1 MRRTAAAA
9 WSLTTLLAV
18 SGCAA
23 NAATVPHTARAS
35 APTPG
40 RGVAAAT
47 TQPSATTSP
56 AQPLAPPAGNGL
68 SWRAAGTVV
77 SGRPATFLAT
87 TRSGSIALLWM
98 DPSALSFR
106 FIPGTQFP
114 EGGPRLPADRQAAT
128 WVPRLAAAFNGA
140 FKLRD
145 HVGGYYYA
153 GRTVSPLRPGLASL
167 VVDDAGRLSVVQ
179 WGRERS
185 SVAGVQVV
193 RQNMGLLVDQYVSE
207 ATAHDSN
214 SRWGWADHDTRLA
227 NRSALGEL
235 ADGSLV
241 YAFGHDVTAL
251 DLAAALVQ
259 ARART
264 AVMLDM
270 NLAQPMGFVYWHQ
283 AGTVIGER
291 VLPSVYHSPSIY
303 LTAGYYKDFFV
314 ALARP

>member
-9 WSLTTLLAV
+9 FALVAVLAA

-23 NAATVPHTARAS
+23 SAATGPQSAQAGARATAS
-35 APTPG
+35 PD
-40 RGVAAAT
+40 AT
-47 TQPSATTSP
+47 TAQPTQPTRP
-56 AQPLAPPAGNGL
+56 TPLAPPPVSGL
-68 SWRAAGTVV
+68 TWRAVGTVV

-98 DPSALSFR
+98 DPQLLSFR

-114 EGGPRLPADRQAAT
+114 EGGPLLPADRRAAT
-128 WVPRLAAAFNGA
+128 WVPTLAAAFNGA

-193 RQNMGLLVDQYVSE
+193 RQNMGLLVDQFTAL

-214 SRWGWADHDTRLA
+214 SRWGWADHDARLA

-241 YAFGHDVTAL
+241 YAFGHNVTAL
-251 DLAAALVQ
+251 DLADALVH
-259 ARART
+259 ARVRT
-264 AVMLDM
+264 AIMLDM
-270 NLAQPMGFVYWHQ
+270 NLAQPMGYVYWRH
-283 AGTVIGER
+283 AGNVLGQR

-303 LTAGYYKDFFV
+303 LTAGYYKDFVV
-314 ALARP
+314 ALVRP

>member
-1 MRRTAAAA
+1 MRRTAAAS
-9 WSLTTLLAV
+9 WVLVTLLAA

-23 NAATVPHTARAS
+23 NAATVPPAARAS
-35 APTPG
+35 APTS
-40 RGVAAAT
+40 GVAA
-47 TQPSATTSP
+47 TQSSATPSP
-56 AQPLAPPAGNGL
+56 AHPLAPPAVNGL

-77 SGRPATFLAT
+77 AGRPATYLAM

-114 EGGPRLPADRQAAT
+114 EGGPLLPADRQSAT

-153 GRTVSPLRPGLASL
+153 GRIVSPLRPGLASL
-167 VVDDAGRLSVVQ
+167 VVDDAGRLSVIQ
-179 WGRERS
+179 WGRERT

-193 RQNMGLLVDQYVSE
+193 RQNMGLLVDQYAAE

-251 DLAAALVQ
+251 DLADALVQ

-264 AVMLDM
+264 AIMLDM
-270 NLAQPMGFVYWHQ
+270 NLAQPMGYVYWHQ
-283 AGTVIGER
+283 AGRVVGKR

-303 LTAGYYKDFFV
+303 LAAGYYKDFVV
-314 ALARP
+314 ALVRP

>member
-9 WSLTTLLAV
+9 FALVAVLAA

-23 NAATVPHTARAS
+23 SAATGPQSAQAGARATAS
-35 APTPG
+35 PD
-40 RGVAAAT
+40 AT
-47 TQPSATTSP
+47 TAQPTQPTRP
-56 AQPLAPPAGNGL
+56 TPLAPPPVSGL
-68 SWRAAGTVV
+68 TWRAVGTVV

-98 DPSALSFR
+98 DPQLLSFR

-114 EGGPRLPADRQAAT
+114 EGGPLLPADRRAAT
-128 WVPRLAAAFNGA
+128 WVPTLAAAFNGA

-193 RQNMGLLVDQYVSE
+193 RQNMGLLVDQFTAL

-214 SRWGWADHDTRLA
+214 SRWGWADHDARLA

-241 YAFGHDVTAL
+241 YAFGHNVTAL
-251 DLAAALVQ
+251 DLADALVH
-259 ARART
+259 ARVRT
-264 AVMLDM
+264 AIMLDM
-270 NLAQPMGFVYWHQ
+270 NLAQPMGYVYWRH
-283 AGTVIGER
+283 AGTVLGQR

-303 LTAGYYKDFFV
+303 LTAGYYKDFVV
-314 ALARP
+314 ALVRP

>member
-1 MRRTAAAA
+1 
-9 WSLTTLLAV
+9 
-18 SGCAA
+18 
-23 NAATVPHTARAS
+23 
-35 APTPG
+35 
-40 RGVAAAT
+40 
-47 TQPSATTSP
+47 
-56 AQPLAPPAGNGL
+56 
-68 SWRAAGTVV
+68 
-77 SGRPATFLAT
+77 
-87 TRSGSIALLWM
+87 M
-98 DPSALSFR
+98 DPSVLSFR

-114 EGGPRLPADRQAAT
+114 EGGPLLPADRQAAR

-145 HVGGYYYA
+145 HTGGYYYA

-179 WGRERS
+179 Y
-185 SVAGVQVV
+185 A
-193 RQNMGLLVDQYVSE
+193 SE

-251 DLAAALVQ
+251 DLADALVQ

-264 AVMLDM
+264 AIMLDM
-270 NLAQPMGFVYWHQ
+270 NLAQPMGYVYSHQ
-283 AGTVIGER
+283 AGTVVGQR

-303 LTAGYYKDFFV
+303 LTAGYYKDFVV
-314 ALARP
+314 ALVRP

>member
-1 MRRTAAAA
+1 M
-9 WSLTTLLAV
+9 LLTLLAV
-18 SGCAA
+18 GGCAA
-23 NAATVPHTARAS
+23 NAATEPPQARAS
-35 APTPG
+35 TPAPRPSVTAAAAPTQP
-40 RGVAAAT
+40 AT
-47 TQPSATTSP
+47 
-56 AQPLAPPAGNGL
+56 LAPPAVHGL
-68 SWRAAGTVV
+68 TWRATGTVV

-87 TRSGSIALLWM
+87 TRSGRIALLWM

-114 EGGPRLPADRQAAT
+114 EGGPMLPADRQAAS

-145 HVGGYYYA
+145 HTGGYYYA

-179 WGRERS
+179 WGRELS
-185 SVAGVQVV
+185 SVAGLQVV
-193 RQNMGLLVDQYVSE
+193 RQNMGLLVDQFTSQ

-251 DLAAALVQ
+251 DLADALVQ

-264 AVMLDM
+264 AIMLDM
-270 NLAQPMGFVYWHQ
+270 NLAQPMGYVYSHQ
-283 AGTVIGER
+283 AGTVVGQR

-303 LTAGYYKDFFV
+303 LSAGYYKDFVV
-314 ALARP
+314 ALVRP